1 MQRKVWVNV
10 PMVARLSAPI
20 WLRRSLKNLTLGTN
34 PACPRPGRVPLPCY
48 AVMDDFYG
56 QDLATVHADAF
67 EALAASAAE
76 TLLKALSGRDPPG
89 GCSTLVAVPA
99 R

>member
-34 PACPRPGRVPLPCY
+34 RHAPLPCS

-56 QDLATVHADAF
+56 QDVATVHADAF
-67 EALAASAAE
+67 ETLAASAAE

>member
-1 MQRKVWVNV
+1 
-10 PMVARLSAPI
+10 
-20 WLRRSLKNLTLGTN
+20 
-34 PACPRPGRVPLPCY
+34 
-48 AVMDDFYG
+48 MDDFYG

-89 GCSTLVAVPA
+89 GCSTLVAWPKEEQAFEASVSS
-99 R
+99 

>member
-1 MQRKVWVNV
+1 
-10 PMVARLSAPI
+10 
-20 WLRRSLKNLTLGTN
+20 
-34 PACPRPGRVPLPCY
+34 
-48 AVMDDFYG
+48 MDDFYG

-76 TLLKALSGRDPPG
+76 TLLKALSGRGPPG

>member
-1 MQRKVWVNV
+1 
-10 PMVARLSAPI
+10 
-20 WLRRSLKNLTLGTN
+20 
-34 PACPRPGRVPLPCY
+34 
-48 AVMDDFYG
+48 MDDFYG

-89 GCSTLVAVPA
+89 GCSTLVAVPLP
-99 R
+99 RVPSR